1 MSENSRIKVSIIIPV
16 YNTSKFIKR
25 CINSIVKQTLKEIE
39 IICVNDGSTDNSL
52 DILNSYKQKDERF
65 IIINQENHGQGHARN
80 QALKIATGEYIG
92 FVDSDDWIDLDYFE
106 KLYNTAVKHS
116 ADIAICSLKRI
127 YKLTQKYRINIKEE
141 IELTDVNKK
150 FEFAKIPNQCY
161 PVNKIFK
168 TDKLRQYDLKFPE
181 GQFFE
186 DVIFTPRAVFYLDKM
201 VSVPNVT
208 YWYWGN
214 LNSTVKAKNQKKI
227 KDLITAKDNLRTFAQ
242 EHRIILKKK
251 DSIMRKYQYKLLGIT
266 ILKIY
271 EWENLRKYYL
281 FGFIKIMEKQTYL

>member
-1 MSENSRIKVSIIIPV
+1 MSENNNIKVSVIIPV
-16 YNTSKFIKR
+16 YNTSNFLER
-25 CINSIVKQTLKEIE
+25 CLNSLVHQTLKEIE

-52 DILNSYKQKDERF
+52 EILNSYKQKDERF
-65 IIINQENHGQGHARN
+65 VIINQQNHGQGHARN
-80 QALKIATGEYIG
+80 QALKIAQGEFIG
-92 FVDSDDWIDLDYFE
+92 FVDSDDWVDLDYFE
-106 KLYNTAVKHS
+106 KLYNTAIKHN

-127 YKLTQKYRINIKEE
+127 YNVSQKYRINIIEE
-141 IELTDVNKK
+141 IELTDVNEK

-161 PVNKIFK
+161 PVNKIYN
-168 TDKLRQYDLKFPE
+168 TDKLRQHDLKFPE

-186 DVIFTPRAVFYLDKM
+186 DVVFTPKAVFYLEKM

-214 LNSTVKAKNQKKI
+214 RKSTVKAKSQKKI
-227 KDLITAKDNLRTFAQ
+227 KDLLLAKDSLRLFAQ
-242 EHRIILKKK
+242 EHGITLKKK
-251 DSIMRKYQYKLLGIT
+251 DSIMRKYQYKLLGLT

-281 FGFIKIMEKQTYL
+281 FGFIKVMEKQTYL